1 MLELGRE
8 LHDSCRTYFATFQ
21 EEGRCWDFVQSG
33 LRQGFD
39 VRALEH
45 DSPRLQATFRELLTL
60 AESIRPDLLCCH
72 GYKANFFGLLLA
84 RRLKIPIVSIS
95 HGWTGESMRVRAFEL
110 MDRFLLRRMDRVVC
124 VSEKQAQRVR
134 KAGVPKAKT
143 QVIHCAVRSERF
155 AQVDSAYRAR
165 LEQMFPEQP
174 RLIVGAAGRL
184 SPEKGFRH
192 LIDAAHQVV
201 CQHPDA
207 AFVLFGD
214 GPLRQVL
221 QRQIDALGLSQR
233 FRLAGFCAD
242 LDHYY
247 PHLEMLVLPS
257 YTEGLPNVVLEAFAA
272 GIPVV
277 ATAVGGTPEVV
288 QDGINGYLV
297 APADPDSLATRI
309 TDLLRDR
316 ATRHRMGT
324 AGMQLVRETF
334 SFALQA
340 SEYSQVIDAL
350 VRSRITHEWAEASS
364 HVAMHSES

>member
-8 LHDSCRTYFATFQ
+8 MQDAYQSLFATFQ
-21 EEGRCWDFVQSG
+21 EEGRCRDFVRTG
-33 LRQGFD
+33 RERGFD
-39 VRALEH
+39 VYAIQY
-45 DSPRLQATFRELLTL
+45 DFPRMVATYRELLSFTQTL
-60 AESIRPDLLCCH
+60 QPDVLCCH
-72 GYKANFFGLLLA
+72 GYKPNFFGRLVA
-84 RRLKIPIVSIS
+84 RRLRIPIISVS
-95 HGWTGESMRVRAFEL
+95 HGWTGESYRVRIFDAL
-110 MDRFLLRRMDRVVC
+110 DRFLLRRMDRVVC

-155 AQVDSAYRAR
+155 AQVDSAYRGR
-165 LEQMFPEQP
+165 MEQMFPEQP

-192 LIDAAHQVV
+192 LIDAAHRVV
-201 CQHPDA
+201 RQHPDA

-297 APADPDSLATRI
+297 APADPDSLARRI
-309 TDLLRDR
+309 TDLLRDS

-324 AGMQLVRETF
+324 AGMQLVREAF
-334 SFALQA
+334 SFASQA
-340 SEYSQVIDAL
+340 NDYSQVIDSL
-350 VRSRITHEWAEASS
+350 LLSRATHERAEASS
-364 HVAMHSES
+364 HAATHSES